1 MAQAP
6 AAWQVADAFELP
18 EWLGDTFTWQAE
30 ETLAGACVPGR
41 VTGTVGQ
48 VLALDL
54 LCGDVAFPAPV
65 MGQELRSQV
74 HQAWHYAQVLIL
86 LGDKDRHTLAV
97 PASELGAELACEALR
112 RFAKA
117 VGVSARDVR
126 VTLRL

>member
-1 MAQAP
+1 MPPAP

-18 EWLGDTFTWQAE
+18 DWLGETFTWQAE
-30 ETLAGACVPGR
+30 ETLAGGCIPGR
-41 VTGTVGQ
+41 VTGAAGQ

-54 LCGDVAFPAPV
+54 LCGDVAFPTPV

-74 HQAWHYAQVLIL
+74 HQAWHYTQVLIV
-86 LGDKDRHTLAV
+86 LGEECRHTLAV
-97 PASELGAELACEALR
+97 PTSQMGAELACEALR

-117 VGVSARDVR
+117 VGISARDVR